1 MALAPTYSDTGVVPV
16 VKSYARIPQVM
27 EVPYLI
33 QSQLHSFE
41 WFKTEGLRDVYREVS
56 PIQDYTGNKYELS
69 FFDHYFRDPKYT
81 PEQCKER
88 EVTYSASL
96 YVRCSLLMKETGEI
110 KEQEVFMGDIPMM
123 TNNAT
128 FVINGAE
135 RVVVSQLVRSPGVY
149 FVVQKDL
156 SSDRDLCSAKLI
168 PSRGLGWS
176 SRPAT
181 VT

>member
-33 QSQLHSFE
+33 QSQLQSFE
-41 WFKTEGLRDVYREVS
+41 WFKTDGLRDVFREVS
-56 PIQDYTGNKYELS
+56 PIEDYTGNKYQLS
-69 FFDHYFRDPKYT
+69 FMSHSFSPPKYT

-96 YVRCSLLMKETGEI
+96 SVRCSLVLKETGEI
-110 KEQEVFMGDIPMM
+110 KETDVYMGDIPIM

-156 SSDRDLCSAKLI
+156 SSDRDLFGQAHPL
-168 PSRGLGWS
+168 SRCMAG
-176 SRPAT
+176 
-181 VT
+181 V